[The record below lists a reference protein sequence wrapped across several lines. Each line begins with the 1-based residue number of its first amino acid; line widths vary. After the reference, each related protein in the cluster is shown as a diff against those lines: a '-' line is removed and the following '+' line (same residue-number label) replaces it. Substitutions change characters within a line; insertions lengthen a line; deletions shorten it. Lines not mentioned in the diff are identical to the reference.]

1 MPSIEEREEIKSNLY
16 DISLDLKVQYML
28 ANAYFIYETV
38 ISPNS
43 SFTDADS
50 MLFNMTKIS
59 A

>member
-16 DISLDLKVQYML
+16 DISLDLKIQYML
-28 ANAYFIYETV
+28 ASAYFIYETV

-50 MLFNMTKIS
+50 VI
-59 A
+59 